1 MAKILLIEDDQQ
13 LAGVVKAYLVFQ
25 KHSVE
30 ALHTGSGASDH
41 LKVYPYDLLILD
53 WDLPVTPGIE
63 ILRDYRNRG
72 GSMPILMLTG
82 RDKIDDKEAG
92 FSSGAD
98 DYLPKPFEMRELGMR
113 VGALLRRREVMPA
126 SILKVGQIELNPGS
140 HEISVAGIKV
150 DLMPMEFRV
159 LEFLMRHPNEVFLS
173 EVLLNRVW
181 PSESESTEEAL
192 RSVMK
197 RLRKKVDPDSAVIKT
212 VRGIGYIVDSGSNDS
227 PA

>member
-1 MAKILLIEDDQQ
+1 
-13 LAGVVKAYLVFQ
+13 
-25 KHSVE
+25 
-30 ALHTGSGASDH
+30 
-41 LKVYPYDLLILD
+41 
-53 WDLPVTPGIE
+53 
-63 ILRDYRNRG
+63 
-72 GSMPILMLTG
+72 
-82 RDKIDDKEAG
+82 
-92 FSSGAD
+92 
-98 DYLPKPFEMRELGMR
+98 MRELGMR

-126 SILKVGQIELNPGS
+126 SVLKAGQIELNPGS
-140 HEISVAGIKV
+140 HEISVAGAKV

-159 LEFLMRHPNEVFLS
+159 LEFLMRHPNEVFMS